1 MRAAWGH
8 LLILIAVFF
17 FGWAAHGWHNAK
29 TELAANESADL
40 TRRVVTEA
48 TRQSGEVLEAKI
60 AELKANEIHTERETR
75 TEVIKPVFSN
85 VCASDEYVRLFNQGV
100 DKAERTLS
108 GKPANPLPGQP
119 ASPFRADRHGF

>member
-8 LLILIAVFF
+8 LLILAAAFL
-17 FGWAAHGWHNAK
+17 FGWSAHSWHNAQ
-29 TELAANESADL
+29 TELAANQSADE
-40 TRRVVTEA
+40 TRRVVTEV
-48 TRQSGEVLEAKI
+48 TRQSGEALEAKI

-85 VCASDEYVRLFNQGV
+85 VCASDEYVRLFNQSV

-108 GKPANPLPGQP
+108 GKPASAVPGHA
-119 ASPFRADRHGF
+119 ASPFRADRH